1 MIAEKSPVLEKAAA
15 RLTEVS
21 EDMRTR
27 HRLESYRLYEMD
39 QRVKARAAKREA
51 EEEMRKVREE
61 ARMAREEGREEGM
74 EKTMELLEQGYTF
87 DEIKKMLRD
96 GGGQGRK
103 A

>member
-1 MIAEKSPVLEKAAA
+1 MIAEKSPMLEKAAA

-21 EDMRTR
+21 EDMHTR

-39 QRVKARAAKREA
+39 QRVKARQAKREGW
-51 EEEMRKVREE
+51 
-61 ARMAREEGREEGM
+61 EEGRVEGRVEGM

-87 DEIKKMLRD
+87 DEIKKILRD
-96 GGGQGRK
+96 GGGQGRE